1 MEDTSNMKDTS
12 NIEDTNE
19 KFYEYYKSFLKDIIL
34 SFPELK
40 EDIRESHASL
50 LKSQYPIS
58 EKKRAKCGRFRKK
71 VYVYLLGKGAEIG
84 SKDSKLFLNE
94 DSNENLAND
103 IDFKEIWES
112 SISDSSREQ
121 LWNYVQTF
129 YMLAVSEKTNKD
141 LSSIFKNLDST
152 MKGSGDIDLV
162 NNLKSVT
169 ENMTKA
175 MEKKKEEGIE
185 EIGDVDSMKTELD
198 GIMGNT
204 FIGKLAE
211 DISKDLNI
219 EEMVNSSNPAD
230 MMSGLLG
237 GDDSSGNLMG
247 LIDKIGDNINSK
259 VGSGEINHMQLLEE
273 AQGMLSNLQ
282 SSPLFGNLMEGMG
295 GMGGMGDLSSMQAS
309 MAAMQATQAT
319 PTSNPLN
326 PTQERL
332 QKKLKKKQNDK

>member
-1 MEDTSNMKDTS
+1 M
-12 NIEDTNE
+12 EDTNE

-40 EDIRESHASL
+40 DDIRESHASL

-71 VYVYLLGKGAEIG
+71 VYIYLLGKGDEIG
-84 SKDSKLFLNE
+84 SKDSKLFLCE

-103 IDFKEIWES
+103 IDFQEIWES

-141 LSSIFKNLDST
+141 LSAIFKNLDST
-152 MKGSGDIDLV
+152 MKGTGDIDLV

-175 MEKKKEEGIE
+175 MEKKKEDGIE
-185 EIGDVDSMKTELD
+185 EIGDGDVESMKTELD

-204 FIGKLAE
+204 FIGKLAA

-219 EEMVNSSNPAD
+219 EEMDNSSNPAD

-237 GDDSSGNLMG
+237 GVDSNGNLMG
-247 LIDKIGDNINSK
+247 LIDKIGANINSK

-273 AQGMLSNLQ
+273 AQGMMSNLQ
-282 SSPLFGNLMEGMG
+282 NSPLFGNLMG
-295 GMGGMGDLSSMQAS
+295 GMGGMGDLSSMQES
-309 MAAMQATQAT
+309 MQAMQAM
-319 PTSNPLN
+319 PETSKPLN

-332 QKKLKKKQNDK
+332 QKKLKKKQVD

>member
-1 MEDTSNMKDTS
+1 M
-12 NIEDTNE
+12 EDTNE

-40 EDIRESHASL
+40 DDIRESHASL

-58 EKKRAKCGRFRKK
+58 EKKRAKCGRFRNK
-71 VYVYLLGKGAEIG
+71 VYVYLLGKGDEIG
-84 SKDSKLFLNE
+84 SKDSKLFLCE

-103 IDFKEIWES
+103 IDFKEIWGS
-112 SISDSSREQ
+112 SISESSREQ
-121 LWNYVQTF
+121 LWNYIQTF

-152 MKGSGDIDLV
+152 MKGAEDIDLV

-204 FIGKLAE
+204 FIGKLAA

-219 EEMVNSSNPAD
+219 EEMVNSSNPED

-237 GDDSSGNLMG
+237 GDDSGGNLMG
-247 LIDKIGDNINSK
+247 LIDKIGANINSK

-273 AQGMLSNLQ
+273 AQGMMSNLQ
-282 SSPLFGNLMEGMG
+282 NSPLFGNLMGQMG
-295 GMGGMGDLSSMQAS
+295 EMGDLSSMQES
-309 MAAMQATQAT
+309 MQAMQGAPAMPAT
-319 PTSNPLN
+319 SKPLN

-332 QKKLKKKQNDK
+332 QKKLKKKQDDK

>member
-1 MEDTSNMKDTS
+1 M
-12 NIEDTNE
+12 EDTNE

-40 EDIRESHASL
+40 DDIRESHASL

-71 VYVYLLGKGAEIG
+71 VYIYLLGKGDEIG
-84 SKDSKLFLNE
+84 SKDSKLFLCE

-103 IDFKEIWES
+103 IDFQEIWES

-141 LSSIFKNLDST
+141 LSAIFKNLDST
-152 MKGSGDIDLV
+152 MKGTGDIDLV

-175 MEKKKEEGIE
+175 MEKKKEDGIE
-185 EIGDVDSMKTELD
+185 EIGDGDVESMKTELD

-204 FIGKLAE
+204 FIGKLAA

-237 GDDSSGNLMG
+237 GDDSNGNLMG
-247 LIDKIGDNINSK
+247 LIDKIGANINSK

-273 AQGMLSNLQ
+273 AQGMMSNLQ
-282 SSPLFGNLMEGMG
+282 NSPLFGNLMG
-295 GMGGMGDLSSMQAS
+295 GMGGMGDLSSMQES
-309 MAAMQATQAT
+309 MQAMQAM
-319 PTSNPLN
+319 PETSKPLN

-332 QKKLKKKQNDK
+332 QKKLKKKQVD

>member
-1 MEDTSNMKDTS
+1 MEDTS

-112 SISDSSREQ
+112 NISDSSREQ
-121 LWNYVQTF
+121 LWNYIQTF

-152 MKGSGDIDLV
+152 MKGTGDIDLV

-175 MEKKKEEGIE
+175 MEKKKEDGIE
-185 EIGDVDSMKTELD
+185 EIGDEDSMKTELD

-204 FIGKLAE
+204 FIGKLAA

-219 EEMVNSSNPAD
+219 EEMVNSSSPED
-230 MMSGLLG
+230 MMSSLLG
-237 GDDSSGNLMG
+237 GDDSGGNLMG
-247 LIDKIGDNINSK
+247 LIDKIGANINSK
-259 VGSGEINHMQLLEE
+259 VGSGEINHVQLLEE
-273 AQGMLSNLQ
+273 AQGMMSNLQ
-282 SSPLFGNLMEGMG
+282 SSPLFGNLMGQ
-295 GMGGMGDLSSMQAS
+295 MGGMGDLSSMQES
-309 MAAMQATQAT
+309 MQAMQGAPAMPAT
-319 PTSNPLN
+319 SKPLN

-332 QKKLKKKQNDK
+332 QKKLKKKQDDK